1 MSIKNIVKA
10 IDASDVM
17 ILSMIAS
24 CICSWCVYVFVASL
38 IYMAIN
44 FWLCR
49 RKLDKEGGNEE
60 TQLESNR
67 NK

>member
-1 MSIKNIVKA
+1 MSVKKIVKS

-24 CICSWCVYVFVASL
+24 CTCSWCVYVFVASL

-49 RKLDKEGGNEE
+49 RKLDKEVGNEE
-60 TQLESNR
+60 TPLESNG

>member
-24 CICSWCVYVFVASL
+24 GVWSWCVYVFVASL

-49 RKLDKEGGNEE
+49 RRMDKEGGNEE
-60 TQLESNR
+60 NPLESNR
-67 NK
+67 IK

>member
-17 ILSMIAS
+17 MLSMIAS
-24 CICSWCVYVFVASL
+24 CVCSWCVYVFVGSL

-49 RKLDKEGGNEE
+49 RKLNKEARNEDDRPE
-60 TQLESNR
+60 I
-67 NK
+67 K

>member
-10 IDASDVM
+10 IDANEVM

-24 CICSWCVYVFVASL
+24 CVWSWFVYLFVASL

-60 TQLESNR
+60 DQPESNR

>member
-24 CICSWCVYVFVASL
+24 CTCSWCVYVFVASL

-49 RKLDKEGGNEE
+49 RKRAGTAGVKE
-60 TQLESNR
+60 TR
-67 NK
+67 